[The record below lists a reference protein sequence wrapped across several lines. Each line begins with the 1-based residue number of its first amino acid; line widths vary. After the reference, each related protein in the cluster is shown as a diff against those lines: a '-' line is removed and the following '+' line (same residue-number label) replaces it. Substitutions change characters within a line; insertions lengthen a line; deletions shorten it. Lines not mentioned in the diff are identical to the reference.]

1 MSGITGIVL
10 KIQTV
15 SARMGRRMLAVAELE
30 AKSVSIVVIMQ
41 MTSRRANG
49 GSVFKFVKLF
59 PINIDSPD
67 FLEASAKTNPAP
79 VIWNF
84 KYLHSI
90 HSSVWK
96 KIFKKSDPWLEK
108 GPMEVFL
115 EYISSREGPRNQV
128 GIVVL

>member
-1 MSGITGIVL
+1 ML

-79 VIWNF
+79 VI
-84 KYLHSI
+84 
-90 HSSVWK
+90 
-96 KIFKKSDPWLEK
+96 
-108 GPMEVFL
+108 
-115 EYISSREGPRNQV
+115 
-128 GIVVL
+128 